1 MRRARLSISNS
12 KHIVVMIMEIVIF
25 FLFLLAGERIWEYC
39 IYDDTGEEARAVMYD
54 FYHRE
59 NIDNLFL
66 GSSHVYFDVD
76 TALMDTY
83 TEADNYNLSTP
94 LQPLIASY
102 YLLKEADRH
111 YDIQNVY
118 LEMYYGVSLLDS
130 SILYNWRVYD
140 YMPLSVNKLE
150 YIMAAADTEE
160 RYLSFFRARRMWQ
173 NALDIEKVIEIV
185 TKKQK
190 DEYINHQW
198 VKRNENGI
206 EYFEPG
212 GFLYTEYTLD
222 AEECVIAEEPELIS
236 ENPMSAEAEEYLRK
250 ILEYC
255 KERNINIVLFCSP
268 VTEYKLSAYEGYDN
282 YYSQVSE
289 IAAEYDRTYFDF
301 NLCREETLDLRD
313 RNFWRDTEHL
323 NIWGAERFTSVLYQ
337 VLSTGA
343 DRNDYFYDSY
353 EAKNEMEE

>member
-1 MRRARLSISNS
+1 MKQAHLSISSS
-12 KHIVVMIMEIVIF
+12 KRIGVMLTEIAIF
-25 FLFLLAGERIWEYC
+25 FLLLLAGERILEYF
-39 IYDDTGEEARAVMYD
+39 IYDDATEEARAVMYD

-66 GSSHVYFDVD
+66 GSSHVYFDVNP
-76 TALMDTY
+76 ALMDTY
-83 TEADNYNLSTP
+83 TGTDNYNLSTP

-102 YLLKEADRH
+102 YLLREADRY

-118 LEMYYGVSLLDS
+118 LEMYFGVSLLDS

-173 NALDIEKVIEIV
+173 NALDVGKIMEIV
-185 TKKQK
+185 GKKQT
-190 DEYINHQW
+190 DEYRNHQW

-212 GFLYTEYTLD
+212 GFLYTEYVLD
-222 AEECVIAEEPELIS
+222 TEECEMAEEAELIL
-236 ENPMSAEAEEYLRK
+236 EKPMSAEAEKYLRK
-250 ILEYC
+250 ILAYC
-255 KERNINIVLFCSP
+255 GENDINIVLFCSP

-282 YYSQVSE
+282 YHSQVSE
-289 IAAEYDRTYFDF
+289 IAAEYDRAYYDF
-301 NLCREETLDLRD
+301 NLCKEDVLDLGD
-313 RNFWRDTEHL
+313 SKFWRDTEHL
-323 NIWGAERFTSVLYQ
+323 NIWGAEKFTSVLYQ
-337 VLSTGA
+337 VLSAKA
-343 DRNDYFYDSY
+343 DESSCFYGSY
-353 EAKNEMEE
+353 EEKGKAQ